1 MLSRRFIKIEAIR
14 NCCQF
19 TFSLFKFDDRSL
31 RYCAENT
38 NPRSGLFLRD
48 KGRGEVGGVGRN
60 DRGSIAMTYTT
71 GEGGGGGLY
80 LRAGEAMAEINFS
93 LTYDAS

>member
-71 GEGGGGGLY
+71 GEGGGGEDCICGPAKRWPKLIS
-80 LRAGEAMAEINFS
+80 A
-93 LTYDAS
+93 